1 MTLAIPEVNALV
13 EVRGRRW
20 VVSHLD
26 PAQGEPSARTE
37 QPAEGGMV
45 STVVTLQSVED
56 GRYGET
62 LDVVW
67 EVEPGRRV
75 LPVGSLPDLADDWF
89 DPPQRLAAFLD
100 AVRWSAVTSADA
112 TLLQAPFRSGV
123 AVEDYQ
129 L

>member
-1 MTLAIPEVNALV
+1 MTVATPEVNALV

-20 VVSHLD
+20 VVSYRD
-26 PAQGEPSARTE
+26 AAQREPSARTE
-37 QPAEGGMV
+37 QPAEGGIA

-75 LPVGSLPDLADDWF
+75 LPVGSLPDLEDDRF

-100 AVRWSAVTSADA
+100 AVRWSAVT
-112 TLLQAPFRSGV
+112 RSEERRVGK
-123 AVEDYQ
+123 
-129 L
+129 